1 MRYRWRKRCS
11 ANSEHAEQSEPPWG
25 RRYRLTIMESDSA
38 MAKLLTAVTFAAMT
52 AIALPTQ
59 AATVHTLT
67 FDDVPNLTVIDDEY
81 SAQGIVFSGSLA
93 EVHLGNDPIFNI
105 PFTFNTGADKQFVH
119 FNTQTVNASVS
130 LITPGVVGV
139 GFSVQHRRPSTSQN
153 ITISLLNA
161 SNVTVASYFGAS
173 NSTVQTFTYDGSNGA
188 FTKVNFSAANKFSID
203 NLTITTVP
211 VPAAVFLM
219 AGALPL
225 LVSRR
230 RRV

>member
-1 MRYRWRKRCS
+1 M
-11 ANSEHAEQSEPPWG
+11 
-25 RRYRLTIMESDSA
+25 TT
-38 MAKLLTAVTFAAMT
+38 LLTAVTFAAMT

-93 EVHLGNDPIFNI
+93 EVHLGTDPIFTI
-105 PFTFNTGADKQFVH
+105 PFTFNSVGNQFVH
-119 FNTQTVNASVS
+119 FNTQTVDATVS
-130 LITPGVVGV
+130 LTTPGAKGV
-139 GFSVQHRRPSTSQN
+139 AFSVQHRRPSASQN

-161 SNVTVASYFGAS
+161 ANVTVASYAGP
-173 NSTVQTFTYDGSNGA
+173 STSAVQSFTYDGSNGA

-203 NLTITTVP
+203 NLSVTTVP

-225 LVSRR
+225 LASRR

>member
-1 MRYRWRKRCS
+1 M
-11 ANSEHAEQSEPPWG
+11 
-25 RRYRLTIMESDSA
+25 T
-38 MAKLLTAVTFAAMT
+38 KLLTAVTFAAIS

-93 EVHLGNDPIFNI
+93 VVHLGTDNPPFNN

-119 FNTQTVNASVS
+119 FDTQTVNATVS
-130 LITPGVVGV
+130 LTAPGATGV
-139 GFSVQHRRPSTSQN
+139 GFSVQHRRPSNAQN

-161 SNVTVASYFGAS
+161 ANVTVASYFGPS
-173 NSTVQTFTYDGSNGA
+173 NATIQTFSYDGSNGA
-188 FTKVNFSAANKFSID
+188 FTKINFSAANKFSID
-203 NLTITTVP
+203 NLSITTVP
-211 VPAAVFLM
+211 VPGAVFLL

-225 LVSRR
+225 LAARR
-230 RRV
+230 RRA